1 MASSVEI
8 YNRALS
14 RIGISEFISDPAE
27 NSKAGNLYRLWYDAC
42 VNTCLREGLWNFA
55 TRVVALAQLDG
66 DLIPGWAYKY
76 AYPIDCMDA
85 RFIGDSNGARSTLSV
100 YSQFFHESFPVLTAR
115 PAPYVVMSEAPTPE
129 TVRRVIC
136 TDMPQAYLLY
146 TARITDPNQFDSG
159 FTTALEW
166 LIAAEIASPFLGAP
180 TGPQVAQRAGQ
191 QYQSALV
198 TAKSQ
203 TLNESGADYR
213 PESPAI
219 SCR

>member
-1 MASSVEI
+1 MASEIEI

-27 NSKAGNLYRLWYDAC
+27 NSKAGNLYRLWYATCLD
-42 VNTCLREGLWNFA
+42 TCLREGLWNFA

-66 DLIPGWAYKY
+66 PLIPGWAYKY
-76 AYPIDCMDA
+76 AYPIDCMEA
-85 RFIGDSNGARSTLSV
+85 RFIGDSSGARTTLSL

-115 PAPYVVMSEAPTPE
+115 PAPYVIMSEAPTPE

-146 TARITDPNQFDSG
+146 TARITDPNQFDSS

-166 LIAAEIASPFLGAP
+166 LIAAEIAAPFLGAP

-198 TAKSQ
+198 TAKAQ